1 MTDSTGK
8 RVLITGAGRGLGR
21 QFAVDFAAAGAR
33 VAVNYSRSA
42 AAAEE
47 VVAEIAAAGGEAFCV
62 GADITRSDQVAA
74 MFEEIAQRIGGL
86 DILINNAGLSRD
98 GPFLEMTE
106 EDWDAVISVNLKG
119 PFLCSQYA
127 GRMMTAE
134 GCSGGR
140 IINISGL
147 SSITGRKNAANYASS
162 KAGLNALTRCL
173 ALELGP
179 QVTVNA
185 VVLGFFDS
193 PLVRELFS
201 PEQVAAAVE
210 AMPVGRTGRF
220 EEASGFVRYLA
231 SDAAAFMTGQTVNF
245 DGGQIMR

>member
-1 MTDSTGK
+1 MTDFTGK

-47 VVAEIAAAGGEAFCV
+47 VVAAAAAAGGEAFCV

-74 MFEEIAQRIGGL
+74 MFEEITQRIGGL

-106 EDWDAVISVNLKG
+106 EDWDSVLAVNLKG

-147 SSITGRKNAANYASS
+147 SSIAGRKNCANYASS

-210 AMPVGRTGRF
+210 TMPVGRTGQF

>member
-1 MTDSTGK
+1 MTDFTGK

-33 VAVNYSRSA
+33 VAVNYSWSA

-74 MFEEIAQRIGGL
+74 MFEEITQRIGGL

-98 GPFLEMTE
+98 GPLLEMTE

-140 IINISGL
+140 IINISAT
-147 SSITGRKNAANYASS
+147 SSITGRKNTANYASS

-201 PEQVAAAVE
+201 PEQVATAVE
-210 AMPVGRTGRF
+210 TMPVGRVGQF
-220 EEASGFVRYLA
+220 KEASGFIRYLA

>member
-1 MTDSTGK
+1 
-8 RVLITGAGRGLGR
+8 
-21 QFAVDFAAAGAR
+21 
-33 VAVNYSRSA
+33 
-42 AAAEE
+42 
-47 VVAEIAAAGGEAFCV
+47 
-62 GADITRSDQVAA
+62 
-74 MFEEIAQRIGGL
+74 
-86 DILINNAGLSRD
+86 
-98 GPFLEMTE
+98 MTE

-140 IINISGL
+140 IINISGT
-147 SSITGRKNAANYASS
+147 SSIAGRKNCANYASS

-173 ALELGP
+173 AFELGP

-193 PLVRELFS
+193 PFVRELFS

-210 AMPVGRTGRF
+210 TMPVGRIGQF
-220 EEASGFVRYLA
+220 KEASGFIRYLA

-245 DGGQIMR
+245 DGGQFMR

>member
-1 MTDSTGK
+1 MTDFAGK

-47 VVAEIAAAGGEAFCV
+47 VVAEISAAGGEAYCV
-62 GADITRSDQVAA
+62 AADITRSDQVAA
-74 MFEEIAQRIGGL
+74 MFEEIAQRMGGL

-140 IINISGL
+140 IINISGT
-147 SSITGRKNAANYASS
+147 SSIAGRKHCANYASS

-210 AMPVGRTGRF
+210 TMPVGRTGQF

>member
-1 MTDSTGK
+1 MTDFAGK
-8 RVLITGAGRGLGR
+8 RVLITGSGRGLGR

-33 VAVNYSRSA
+33 VVVNYSRSA
-42 AAAEE
+42 AAAEA
-47 VVAEIAAAGGEAFCV
+47 VVGEIAAAGGEVFAV
-62 GADITRSDQVAA
+62 AADIARSDQVAA
-74 MFEEIAQRIGGL
+74 MFEEIAQRLGGL
-86 DILINNAGLSRD
+86 DILVNNAGLSRD
-98 GPFLEMTE
+98 GPLLEMTE
-106 EDWDAVISVNLKG
+106 EDWDAVIAVNLKG

-140 IINISGL
+140 IVNISGT
-147 SSITGRKNAANYASS
+147 SSIVGRKNTANYASS

-179 QVTVNA
+179 QVTVNT
-185 VVLGFFDS
+185 VVLGFLDS

-210 AMPVGRTGRF
+210 TMPVGRMGQF
-220 EEASGFVRYLA
+220 KEASAFVRFLA
-231 SDAAAFMTGQTVNF
+231 SDAAAFITGQTVNF
-245 DGGQIMR
+245 DGGQFMR

>member
-1 MTDSTGK
+1 MTDFAGK
-8 RVLITGAGRGLGR
+8 RALITGAGRGLGR

-47 VVAEIAAAGGEAFCV
+47 EVAEIAAAGGEAFCV

-74 MFEEIAQRIGGL
+74 MFEEIVQRIGGL

-98 GPFLEMTE
+98 GPVLEMTE

-140 IINISGL
+140 IINISGT
-147 SSITGRKNAANYASS
+147 SSIAGRKNCANYASS

-173 ALELGP
+173 AFELGP

-185 VVLGFFDS
+185 VDLGFFDS

-210 AMPVGRTGRF
+210 TMPVGRIGQF
-220 EEASGFVRYLA
+220 KEASGFIRYLA

>member
-1 MTDSTGK
+1 MTDFTGK

-21 QFAVDFAAAGAR
+21 QFAVDFAAGGAR

-47 VVAEIAAAGGEAFCV
+47 VVAAAAAAGGEAFCV

-74 MFEEIAQRIGGL
+74 MFEEITQRIGGL

-106 EDWDAVISVNLKG
+106 EDWDSVLAVNLKG

-140 IINISGL
+140 IINISAT
-147 SSITGRKNAANYASS
+147 SSITGRKNTANYASS

-210 AMPVGRTGRF
+210 TMPVGRVGQF
-220 EEASGFVRYLA
+220 KEASGFIRYLA